1 MQMILDKHTP
11 QPVGKG
17 PHKHTRRCLLAMS
30 FICATSIT
38 CIIEDPETTQRS
50 ANRTSTV
57 YCLFILL
64 YFYETKSQREKEQK
78 TTLIPILY
86 LETVNRI
93 GLKNR
98 ILKVFEGVGIVCD
111 VCGVL

>member
-1 MQMILDKHTP
+1 
-11 QPVGKG
+11 
-17 PHKHTRRCLLAMS
+17 MS
-30 FICATSIT
+30 FTCATSIT

-50 ANRTSTV
+50 ANRTSIV

-64 YFYETKSQREKEQK
+64 YFYETKSQREKEQR
-78 TTLIPILY
+78 TTLITILC